1 MRKTIITAGL
11 AAALATTGFVGT
23 AAANPLLIPL
33 IAGAVVGGA
42 AVGTTAAADD
52 YGPAYSDEVSSY
64 TYVQPEPSYTYVQPQ
79 PSYTYVQPETSYTY
93 VQPSVTYQRTYT
105 PTYRS
110 YTTAYSTTSHTAW
123 CEAHYRS
130 YNPSTDSFISY
141 SGVETRCVSP
151 YG

>member
-52 YGPAYSDEVSSY
+52 YGPAYSDDTSSY
-64 TYVQPEPSYTYVQPQ
+64 TYVEPQ
-79 PSYTYVQPETSYTY
+79 PSYTYAQPETSYTY
-93 VQPSVTYQRTYT
+93 VQPQVTYQQT
-105 PTYRS
+105 
-110 YTTAYSTTSHTAW
+110 YTTAYATSHTAW
-123 CEAHYRS
+123 CESHYRS
-130 YNPSTDSFISY
+130 YDPSTDSFISY
-141 SGVETRCVSP
+141 SGVPMRCVSP

>member
-11 AAALATTGFVGT
+11 AAALATTGVVGT

-42 AVGTTAAADD
+42 AVGTAAADD
-52 YGPAYSDEVSSY
+52 YGPTYSDEAS
-64 TYVQPEPSYTYVQPQ
+64 SYTYVQPQ

-105 PTYRS
+105 PTYRTYS
-110 YTTAYSTTSHTAW
+110 TAYSTTSHTAW

-130 YNPSTDSFISY
+130 YNPSTDSFMSY
-141 SGVETRCVSP
+141 SGVEMRCVSP

>member
-23 AAANPLLIPL
+23 AAANPLLLPI

-42 AVGTTAAADD
+42 AVGTAAADD
-52 YGPAYSDEVSSY
+52 YGPTYSDEATSSY
-64 TYVQPEPSYTYVQPQ
+64 TYVQPAPSYTYVQPQ
-79 PSYTYVQPETSYTY
+79 PSYTY

-105 PTYRS
+105 PTYRT
-110 YTTAYSTTSHTAW
+110 YTTAYSSTSHTAW

-141 SGVETRCVSP
+141 SGVEMRCVSP